1 MNRWSNI
8 DDTPFKPHIVAD
20 SAFGSPQ
27 LLNEIEQWGG
37 TGTFAC
43 SSTHSSWLWEL
54 LTKNVPPN
62 HWRAS
67 IQDNLIASAHIIAD
81 PNGKFVHQK
90 VISNGFN
97 STAIIS
103 DSDHLGILFILI
115 FYQN

>member
-1 MNRWSNI
+1 M
-8 DDTPFKPHIVAD
+8 AD

-27 LLNEIEQWGG
+27 LLNEIEQWVVQ
-37 TGTFAC
+37 ALLHR
-43 SSTHSSWLWEL
+43 STHSSWLWEL

-67 IQDNLIASAHIIAD
+67 IQDNLIASAHTIAD

-103 DSDHLGILFILI
+103 DSDHLGILFILM